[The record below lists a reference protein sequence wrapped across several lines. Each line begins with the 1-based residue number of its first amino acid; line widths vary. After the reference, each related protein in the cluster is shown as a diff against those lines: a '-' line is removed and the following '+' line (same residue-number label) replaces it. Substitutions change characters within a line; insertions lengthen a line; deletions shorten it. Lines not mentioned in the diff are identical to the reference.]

1 MNEPTQPPPAAAPHG
16 AGPKLVPMSAPSP
29 AAAKFAKHLSSGE
42 GVYGLILV
50 SGLIATASSA
60 QAPSGRV
67 LLFVAVTLG
76 VFWLAHVYSGVVAD
90 YGRTGSNGEPMPLR
104 TVIRESVRDARG
116 MLFAAVFPA
125 GALLLGAFGVM
136 PDRSA
141 NWLALWIC
149 VGVLACLGYLA
160 YRRRG
165 AALHVRLLG
174 ALATASFGLIIIL
187 AKAIVTH

>member
-1 MNEPTQPPPAAAPHG
+1 
-16 AGPKLVPMSAPSP
+16 MSAASQNT
-29 AAAKFAKHLSSGE
+29 AGLTKHLSTGE

-60 QAPSGRV
+60 QASSFRV

-76 VFWLAHVYSGVVAD
+76 VFWLAHVYSGVVGGH
-90 YGRTGSNGEPMPLR
+90 GRVGSDGNPTPLR
-104 TVIRESVRDARG
+104 AAIRTSVRESRG
-116 MLFAAVFPA
+116 MLLAAVLPA
-125 GALLLGAFGVM
+125 GALLLGVFGILH
-136 PDRSA
+136 DRTA
-141 NWLALWIC
+141 NWAALWVCVAVLAL
-149 VGVLACLGYLA
+149 LGYRS
-160 YRRRG
+160 YRQRG